1 MIFSSKTDNDYGVF
15 RCQKVKNHKNRKE
28 CKISALENTIF
39 ENVHIE
45 FQRALF
51 LAYCFVKKMTYEETI
66 IQTSVIKICNVVTS
80 TATVTDWFTYC
91 REILTHDNM
100 PGEIEKIQSLS
111 LNIY

>member
-1 MIFSSKTDNDYGVF
+1 
-15 RCQKVKNHKNRKE
+15 
-28 CKISALENTIF
+28 LENTIF

-91 REILTHDNM
+91 REICMEALYREYEEKGKIGG
-100 PGEIEKIQSLS
+100 PGKIVEIDESKVSAFKCNCSQ
-111 LNIY
+111 